1 MAAMDAAMMAVQLQP
16 QAHLQGQ
23 GLLRI
28 LPRKDPIIDLNDTVN
43 LVCPAE
49 EEEEEEEMGNE

>member
-1 MAAMDAAMMAVQLQP
+1 MDAAMMAVQLQP